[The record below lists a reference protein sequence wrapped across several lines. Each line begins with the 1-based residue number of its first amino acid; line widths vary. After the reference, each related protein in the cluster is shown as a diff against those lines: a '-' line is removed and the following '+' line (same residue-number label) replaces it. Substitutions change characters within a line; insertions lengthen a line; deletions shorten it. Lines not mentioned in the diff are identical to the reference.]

1 MAVDASGV
9 PKSERISSS
18 TSEAQLMRRQPR
30 SLLVASRGGF
40 RGLGVQGFRV

>member
-18 TSEAQLMRRQPR
+18 TSSEAQLMRRQPR
-30 SLLVASRGGF
+30 SLLVVSRGGF
-40 RGLGVQGFRV
+40 RGSGV